1 MLSRRDI
8 EPMNQSPLAG
18 KDGKG
23 YVMSEVAI
31 AAGEAWLVEQTRRER
46 IREATKFVDS
56 VFRLEGF
63 ESTEAIKAVDRA
75 VLAGVGDWEEAVQEA
90 IVYAKEHK
98 SIDGFVYRKS
108 RGL

>member
-23 YVMSEVAI
+23 YVMSEGAI

-46 IREATKFVDS
+46 IR
-56 VFRLEGF
+56 
-63 ESTEAIKAVDRA
+63 EAIKAVDRA
-75 VLAGVGDWEEAVQEA
+75 VLAGVGDWEEAVQETGKNREECRCHRHRRLPGPSGRA
-90 IVYAKEHK
+90 GKT
-98 SIDGFVYRKS
+98 GR
-108 RGL
+108 

>member
-1 MLSRRDI
+1 
-8 EPMNQSPLAG
+8 MNQSPLAG

-23 YVMSEVAI
+23 YVMSEGAI

-46 IREATKFVDS
+46 IR
-56 VFRLEGF
+56 
-63 ESTEAIKAVDRA
+63 EAIKAVDRA